1 MHAKYPHMFSPIK
14 LGPVEIPN
22 RFYFA
27 PHGVGLVAASKPA
40 VDFPFYSA
48 ARVKGGC
55 GLVINSL
62 TVTERGTAFQSSA
75 YPEANIP
82 SFKALAH
89 AVHDAGGKI
98 FGEIWYWWGVT
109 GQWRPLSPAAPSLGA
124 SPMQFRYGQTS
135 HTAHEV
141 GKDEIRRL
149 VDAHRQSTSNLRRAG
164 YDGVMLHA
172 AHGAILEHF
181 LSPYFNQRTDEYGG
195 SFDNRIRLLLECLEA
210 TREGSAGEMA
220 VGVRLNCDE
229 LMPEGYGVSEARQ
242 VVERICQSGLVDFVD
257 LDIAIEPN
265 QLYLGMP
272 NVFVEPHVYQPYVE
286 AVRSA
291 AGDIPVLSV
300 LGRLT
305 SIADGEAALAA
316 GVCDMVGAARA
327 LIAEPELVKN
337 AYNGHE
343 ERSRTCIACNWCLDS
358 SKHGAAGCAINPAS
372 YRERVWGTDTFTSAT
387 QHAKAVIVGGGPAGL
402 EAARVSALRGHEVT
416 LIEAREH
423 LGGGLAL
430 WAGLPGR
437 EAFSQAIQW
446 WERELRRLGVDL
458 RLGTEAT
465 AASVL
470 AEQPD
475 AVIVATGSL
484 YSRGGRSSYKDV
496 DIPGTDREFVYTVE
510 DILHDGVRPGGRVIV
525 LDGEGQHAGLGVAEV
540 LAAAGATVS
549 VITPNISPVSI
560 PMQGTTEYS
569 FVLRR
574 LKEAGVDFA
583 TDTNIRQIGDH
594 EVTLYDVFTDQERTI
609 GDVAAVVLSSGR
621 VPVNALAKE
630 LAGKVPQ
637 LYSAGDAL
645 AVRLWAAA
653 AYEGHMFAR
662 NIGEP
667 DAPKTVAEA
676 WWAPIPAEYRL
687 APAETLLAED
697 GSPGPVLIAM
707 RSK

>member
-1 MHAKYPHMFSPIK
+1 MFSPIK

-27 PHGVGLVAASKPA
+27 PHGVGLAAATKPA
-40 VDFPFYSA
+40 LDFPFYSA

-82 SFKALAH
+82 SFKALST
-89 AVHDAGGKI
+89 AVHNSGGKI

-124 SPMQFRYGQTS
+124 SPVQFRYGQTS
-135 HTAHEV
+135 HTSHPV
-141 GKDEIRRL
+141 DKDEIRRM
-149 VDAHRQSTSNLRRAG
+149 VAAHRQSTSNLRRAG

-172 AHGAILEHF
+172 AHGAMLEHF

-210 TREGSAGEMA
+210 TREGSGGELA

-229 LMPEGYGVSEARQ
+229 LMPEGYGVSDARQ
-242 VVERICQSGLVDFVD
+242 VLERVCRSGLVDFVD

-305 SIADGEAALAA
+305 SIADGEAALQA

-337 AYNGHE
+337 AYNGTE
-343 ERSRTCIACNWCLDS
+343 ERSRTCIACNWCLES

-372 YRERVWGTDTFTSAT
+372 YRERVWGTDSFTPAT
-387 QHAKAVIVGGGPAGL
+387 QHARVVIAGGGPAGL
-402 EAARVSALRGHEVT
+402 EAARVSALRGHDVT
-416 LIEAREH
+416 LFEAREH

-430 WAGLPGR
+430 WASLPGR
-437 EAFSQAIQW
+437 EPFSQAVDW

-458 RLGTEAT
+458 RLGTAAT
-465 AASVL
+465 ADSVL

-484 YSRGGRSSYKDV
+484 YSREGRSSYKDV
-496 DIPGTDREFVYTVE
+496 TIPGTGQDFVYTVE
-510 DILHDGVRPGGRVIV
+510 DILLGGVRPAGRVIV
-525 LDGEGQHAGLGVAEV
+525 LDGEGTHAGLGVAEV
-540 LAAAGATVS
+540 LASAGATVTI
-549 VITPNISPVSI
+549 VTPNVSSVSTTL
-560 PMQGTTEYS
+560 QGTTEYS

-574 LKEAGVDFA
+574 LKEAGVEFA
-583 TDTNIRQIGDH
+583 TETSIREIGGH
-594 EVTLYDVFTDQERTI
+594 EVTLYDVFTDKER
-609 GDVAAVVLSSGR
+609 GVPDVAAVVLSTGR
-621 VPVNALAKE
+621 VSVDNLSSALA
-630 LAGKVPQ
+630 GTVPQ
-637 LYSAGDAL
+637 LYTAGDAL

-667 DAPKTVAEA
+667 EAPKTVAEA
-676 WWAPIPAEYRL
+676 WWAPIPAEYR
-687 APAETLLAED
+687 PAAAEGLLDANGE
-697 GSPGPVLIAM
+697 PGPELQAM
-707 RSK
+707 RAK

>member
-1 MHAKYPHMFSPIK
+1 MHAKYPIMFSPIR

-27 PHGVGLVAASKPA
+27 PHGVGLVAATKPA

-62 TVTERGTAFQSSA
+62 TVTERGTNFQSSA

-82 SFKALAH
+82 SFTALAY

-109 GQWRPLSPAAPSLGA
+109 GQWRPLSPQAPSLAA
-124 SPMQFRYGQTS
+124 SPVQFRYGQTS
-135 HTAHEV
+135 HTSHAV

-195 SFDNRIRLLLECLEA
+195 SLDNRMRLLIECLEA
-210 TREGSAGEMA
+210 TREGSGGEMA

-242 VVERICQSGLVDFVD
+242 VVERVCSSRLVDFVD

-272 NVFVEPHVYQPYVE
+272 NVFVEPHVYKPYVD

-337 AYNGHE
+337 AYNGTE

-372 YRERVWGTDTFTSAT
+372 YRERVWGADTFTPAT
-387 QHAKAVIVGGGPAGL
+387 QHAKVVVVGGGPAGL
-402 EAARVSALRGHEVT
+402 EAARVSALRGHDVT
-416 LIEAREH
+416 LIEARERP
-423 LGGGLAL
+423 GGGLAL

-437 EAFSQAIQW
+437 EAFSQAIDW
-446 WERELRRLGVDL
+446 WERELRRVGVDL
-458 RLGTEAT
+458 RMGTEAT

-470 AEQPD
+470 AERPD

-484 YSRGGRSSYKDV
+484 YSRGGRSSHRDV
-496 DIPGTDREFVYTVE
+496 DIPGSERDFVYTVE
-510 DILHDGVRPGGRVIV
+510 DVLHDGARPVGRVVV

-540 LAAAGATVS
+540 LASAGAGVS
-549 VITPNISPVSI
+549 LVTPNLAPVSI
-560 PMQGTTEYS
+560 PMQGTTEHS

-574 LKEAGVDFA
+574 LKEACVEFS
-583 TDTNIRQIGDH
+583 TETYIREIGDH
-594 EVTLYDVFTDQERTI
+594 EITLYDIFTEKERTI
-609 GDVAAVVLSSGR
+609 GDVAAVVLSTGR
-621 VPVNALAKE
+621 IPVHR
-630 LAGKVPQ
+630 LAGELEGEVSQ
-637 LYSAGDAL
+637 LFTAGDAL

-662 NIGEP
+662 FIGEP
-667 DAPKTVAEA
+667 EAPKTVGEA
-676 WWAPIPAEYRL
+676 WWAPIPVEYRL
-687 APAETLLAED
+687 APAEGLLEAD
-697 GSPGPVLIAM
+697 GSPGPVLLAM
-707 RSK
+707 RGK